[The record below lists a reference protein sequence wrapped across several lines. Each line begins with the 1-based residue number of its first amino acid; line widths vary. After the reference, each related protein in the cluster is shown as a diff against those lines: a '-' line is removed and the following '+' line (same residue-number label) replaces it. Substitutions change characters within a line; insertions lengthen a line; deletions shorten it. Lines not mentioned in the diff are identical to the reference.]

1 MLKRIAEHISTKAD
15 EAYKYMSTDLGKRQI
30 LNPDGCKPILDIW
43 NTPEE
48 CIKEVRCRFT
58 RYVESFLKS
67 EEVMVEFET
76 IKSDIES
83 FLKDIS
89 LKIVFM
95 ENKWGYKFDD
105 GRSLDGVIL
114 FVGLS
119 QIGITYALEA
129 LAFAFP
135 YIAIIGL
142 VFSVAL
148 LALTIAATCSQMYQC
163 FANKRENNR
172 KAIDMEYDNCL
183 SSVRQIVSKQ
193 LKDNIGVLLTKMIDK
208 VTVDMLPRRIGAL
221 EEMIEQLLKS
231 RKEIIAKRHLL
242 LNLASKIDGMHK
254 DVCKMQTDFQ
264 SKITKEEEKASEGS
278 TQFLC

>member
-1 MLKRIAEHISTKAD
+1 
-15 EAYKYMSTDLGKRQI
+15 MSTDLGKRKI

-76 IKSDIES
+76 ITRDIES

-95 ENKWGYKFDD
+95 ENKWEYKFNG
-105 GRSLDGVIL
+105 GRSLEGVMC
-114 FVGLS
+114 FMALS
-119 QIGITYALEA
+119 ECGIIFALKS
-129 LAFAFP
+129 LAVAFP
-135 YIAIIGL
+135 YIAITGL
-142 VFSVAL
+142 VFSIASLAL
-148 LALTIAATCSQMYQC
+148 LTIATTCSQMYQW
-163 FANKRENNR
+163 FANKREKNR
-172 KAIDMEYDNCL
+172 IAIDMEYDNCM

-242 LNLASKIDGMHK
+242 LNLASKIDGMQK